1 MCEASSELERARQV
15 LRQRGYLYP
24 PPQARRTAR
33 FLRLAL
39 VALATSSA
47 AALLAAGSG
56 EGNLLTFFLLTASG
70 WPMACLLAMA
80 WAWASGRLASALVA
94 WGHDPQAVSVA
105 VAALG
110 AAAVLLLM
118 GATAGQGS
126 WRLPAW
132 AGLVAAG
139 ALVWLVFSRSR
150 QALLARFHLER
161 ETGPLPAW
169 LLVGALLAGASGFL
183 MEPKLPHGMPLPPL
197 AGFSPS
203 ARVVVL
209 AVDGLSREDLE
220 AGAQLLGGG
229 LEQLLGFRWA
239 PLTVSPGSVPA
250 EFWTTVAC
258 GASPRV
264 HGVRVVEETRP
275 WGLSAGVALRP
286 IARLLLG
293 EPWGVLGLMP
303 QVAKPTLQ
311 RRLPTFWEMAA
322 RAGYPVLVGGWW
334 GSWPVRAFPGQVAS
348 ERALLAGATST
359 DAVTP
364 GLVRLVRE
372 LHARHEAQ
380 ALRVSLLGEALA
392 KFGARRGGPFVAAVA
407 FPGLDLEARRS
418 PSPPLALAVRQ
429 LPHLGVL
436 GRTVEALL
444 AEEVTVIVVGAPWHG
459 GQGFVASSA
468 RSGGPEAPLPPDAIA
483 SMVLASLDLP
493 LAPYHLSPPAW
504 LMSGSLRA
512 RLDYGPPPPV
522 ASLPSAQ
529 GARLQREV
537 LKSLGYL

>member
-1 MCEASSELERARQV
+1 MCEVSSELARARQV

-24 PPQARRTAR
+24 PPQPQRTAR
-33 FLRLAL
+33 FLRLSL
-39 VALATSSA
+39 VGLATSSV
-47 AALLAAGSG
+47 AALLAAGTG
-56 EGNLLTFFLLTASG
+56 EGSLLSFFLLAASG

-80 WAWASGRLASALVA
+80 WAWAGGRLATALVA
-94 WGHDPQAVSVA
+94 WGHDPQAVSGA

-110 AAAVLLLM
+110 ATAVLLLI
-118 GATAGQGS
+118 GAAAGQGS
-126 WRLPAW
+126 WQLPAW
-132 AGLVAAG
+132 AGVAAAG
-139 ALVWLVFSRSR
+139 SLAWLVFSRSR
-150 QALLARFHLER
+150 QALLARFHLEQ

-169 LLVGALLAGASGFL
+169 LFVGALLAGASGFL
-183 MEPKLPHGMPLPPL
+183 MEPKPPQGTPLAPL
-197 AGFSPS
+197 AGFLPS
-203 ARVVVL
+203 GRVVVL

-229 LEQLLGFRWA
+229 LEQLLRFRWA
-239 PLTVSPGSVPA
+239 PLAASPGSLPA

-258 GASPRV
+258 GASPRL

-275 WGLSAGVALRP
+275 WGLSAGVALGP
-286 IARLLLG
+286 TARLLLA

-311 RRLPTFWEMAA
+311 RRLSTFWEMAA

-334 GSWPVRAFPGQVAS
+334 GSWPVRAFPAQVAS
-348 ERALLAGATST
+348 ERAWLAGATSA

-364 GLVRLVRE
+364 GLAPLVQD

-392 KFGARRGGPFVAAVA
+392 KLGARRGGPFVAAVA
-407 FPGLDLEARRS
+407 FPSLDLEARRG
-418 PSPPLALAVRQ
+418 PSPPVALAVRQ

-436 GRTVEALL
+436 GRMVEVLL

-459 GQGFVASSA
+459 GQGFVAFSA
-468 RSGGPEAPLPPDAIA
+468 RSGGPEGPLPPEAIA

-493 LAPYHLSPPAW
+493 LAPYHLPPPPWVA
-504 LMSGSLRA
+504 SGSLRA

-522 ASLPSAQ
+522 ASFPSAE
-529 GARLQREV
+529 GARLQREL